1 MLLDLN
7 LFGLSERAPEPKAP
21 RIRPT
26 LGERLVAAVTKLAG
40 ERAEVVSHKETPW
53 ASVTF
58 TGSRHSVVLRFDG
71 WEACDDGENFVADL
85 PDHEFT
91 LPRVLV
97 ADATVVRNEQ
107 ALLPEPAMEVEV
119 ELLLLDNRS

>member
-7 LFGLSERAPEPKAP
+7 ALLHAEPKAP
-21 RIRPT
+21 RVRPT
-26 LGERLVAAVTKLAG
+26 TGERLVAALAKLAG
-40 ERAEVVSHKETPW
+40 DRAEIVRHSETAW

-58 TGSRHSVVLRFDG
+58 TGSRHTALLRFTG

-91 LPRVLV
+91 LPCVLV
-97 ADATVVRNEQ
+97 ADATVTRNDQ
-107 ALLPEPAMEVEV
+107 VLLPEPSMDVEV
-119 ELLLLDNRS
+119 ELLLLNNRD